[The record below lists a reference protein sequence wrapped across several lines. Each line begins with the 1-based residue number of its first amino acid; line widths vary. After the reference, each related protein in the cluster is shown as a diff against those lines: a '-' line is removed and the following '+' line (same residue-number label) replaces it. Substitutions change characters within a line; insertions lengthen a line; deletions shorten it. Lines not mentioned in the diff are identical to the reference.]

1 MIYNGIVIICYR
13 ILGFVF
19 MLNILFYC
27 FYIMIMI
34 FLIVKLGVLIC
45 GLVWKMLFL
54 YIELYLSLKNFQFRV
69 IILGYKVIRLY
80 FQGIIKLVLI
90 FFFRR
95 LIKLGQRQEYKLYE
109 ISREF
114 IGGFLLVQIFFW
126 RGKFRDSR
134 YKNK

>member
-45 GLVWKMLFL
+45 GLVWKTLFL

-134 YKNK
+134 VLC